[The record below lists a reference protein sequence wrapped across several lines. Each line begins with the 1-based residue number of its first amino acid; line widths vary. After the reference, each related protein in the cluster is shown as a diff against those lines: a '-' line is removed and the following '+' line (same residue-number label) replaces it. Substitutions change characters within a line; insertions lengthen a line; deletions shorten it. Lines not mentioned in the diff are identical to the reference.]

1 MRIVGGTLRGRKLS
15 TPEGSAIRPT
25 SDRVR
30 EAVFN
35 ILLHGID
42 GLDIEGA
49 RVIDLFAGTGALGLE
64 ALSRGASF
72 CLFVDDGVEAR
83 GLIRDNAEALGMTG
97 QTRIFRRDASKLGA
111 SAAGRFSL
119 AFLDPPY
126 GKGLAELA
134 LAELASGDW
143 LEPGAVVIVEESA
156 GMFSDVPAGF
166 SLLDRRSYG
175 DTDVT
180 FLRFAPEGMSP

>member
-1 MRIVGGTLRGRKLS
+1 MRIVGGALRGRKLLA
-15 TPEGSAIRPT
+15 PEGSAIRPT

-35 ILLHGID
+35 ILLHGIED
-42 GLDIEGA
+42 FEIEGA

-83 GLIRDNAEALGMTG
+83 GLIRDNADALGLTG
-97 QTRIFRRDASKLGA
+97 QTRLFRRDAAKLGV
-111 SAAGRFSL
+111 SSAGRFAL

-134 LAELASGDW
+134 LAELRDGGW
-143 LEPGAVVIVEESA
+143 LEPKAIVVVEESA
-156 GMFSDVPAGF
+156 GLFGEAPAGF
-166 SLLDRRSYG
+166 TELDRRSYG

-180 FLRFAPEGMSP
+180 FLRFDPEGRPA

>member
-1 MRIVGGTLRGRKLS
+1 MRIVGGALRGRKLL
-15 TPEGSAIRPT
+15 TPEGAAIRPT

-35 ILLHGID
+35 ILLHGIED
-42 GLDIEGA
+42 FDIDGA

-64 ALSRGASF
+64 ALSRGAAF

-83 GLIRDNAEALGMTG
+83 GLIRDNADVLGLTG

-111 SAAGRFSL
+111 SAAGRFAL

-134 LAELASGDW
+134 LAELAKGDW
-143 LEPGAVVIVEESA
+143 LEPGAVVVVEESS
-156 GMFSDVPAGF
+156 GLFSERPTGF
-166 SLLDRRSYG
+166 ALLDRRSYG

-180 FLRFAPEGMSP
+180 FLRFASQGASS